1 MTFVDAAGRYELE
14 VRIATGGMGEVW
26 RATDSVL
33 GRTVAVKL
41 LKAEYADDL
50 TFRARFAEEARH
62 AAALHHPNVATIFDF
77 GEAPADSGAPRPFL
91 VMELVDGRAL
101 STLIQRDEQADPAVA
116 ADLVAQA
123 ADGVAAAHSAGIVHR
138 DLKPANLLVTPDGQ
152 VKITDFG
159 IARAAAGVPLT
170 HTGQIIGTP
179 HYLSPEQA
187 EGRPATAASD
197 VYALGVVLFECLTGH
212 RPFEA
217 DGPVATALAHLNQPV
232 PELPESV
239 PQWLR
244 TVVQKALAKAPADR
258 YPDAAALAAALR
270 PGHEGA
276 APVAPTV
283 VAAADPEPTA
293 VVDAPGET
301 QLLTAV
307 PIETPPPPASRNRW
321 WWLLGAAA
329 LLLVLAVAWSLAN
342 GGEPDSPTTPATGSP
357 TGSPTG
363 SATADTIDLVEADY
377 VGRPLLAVTT
387 ELRDLDLDVT
397 TERVTNP
404 GDETARTVSDV
415 TPVTGLRPGDTVVV
429 SYWGPQPTPGDKP
442 GKHQGKGKGHKG

>member
-14 VRIATGGMGEVW
+14 DRIATGGMGEVW

-41 LKAEYADDL
+41 LKVEYADDP

-101 STLIQRDEQADPAVA
+101 STLIQRDVHADPAVA

-123 ADGVAAAHSAGIVHR
+123 ADGVAAAHAAGIVHR
-138 DLKPANLLVTPDGQ
+138 DLKPANLLVTPEGQ

-187 EGRPATAASD
+187 EGGTATAASD

-217 DGPVATALAHLNQPV
+217 DGPVATALAHLSQPV
-232 PELPESV
+232 PDLPESV

-244 TVVQKALAKAPADR
+244 TVVHKALAKAPADR

-270 PGHEGA
+270 PDHEA
-276 APVAPTV
+276 APPVAPTV
-283 VAAADPEPTA
+283 VASADPEPTA
-293 VVDAPGET
+293 VVDAPSET

-307 PIETPPPPASRNRW
+307 PIEEPAASRTRW
-321 WWLLGAAA
+321 WWLLAAA
-329 LLLVLAVAWSLAN
+329 AVLLVLAVIWSLAN
-342 GGEPDSPTTPATGSP
+342 GGDPDSPTTPATGSP
-357 TGSPTG
+357 TVSPTS

-377 VGRPLLAVTT
+377 VGGRLLAVTT
-387 ELRDLDLDVT
+387 ELGDLGLDVT
-397 TERVTNP
+397 TERVPNP

-415 TPVTGLRPGDTVVV
+415 TPLTGLHAGDTVVV
-429 SYWGPQPTPGDKP
+429 SYWGPQPNPGDKP
-442 GKHQGKGKGHKG
+442 GKHPGKGKGHKR